1 MKNLKE
7 RIKKASKPKK
17 VKKKTTSQL
26 KREADRVFSL
36 YIRQKYAD
44 KSGNVPCYT
53 CGKVLAW
60 NRIQNG
66 HFISR
71 GYLATRYLEDNC
83 RPQDVGCNVFGGG
96 RPVEFARKLEEETP
110 GITAEL
116 YRKAQK
122 IEPNFNYSAI
132 IYHYSALLLALR

>member
-7 RIKKASKPKK
+7 RIKKATKPKK
-17 VKKKTTSQL
+17 LKKKTTSQL

-96 RPVEFARKLEEETP
+96 KPVEFARKLEEEKQ
-110 GITAEL
+110 GITTEL
-116 YRKAQK
+116 YKKAQK
-122 IEPNFNYSAI
+122 IEPNFDYI
-132 IYHYSALLLALR
+132 GTIKHYQELLSALK